1 LGSAFKNKMQKREAM
16 KAEFIGSYMEVIDSK
31 NKSLIGIKGKVIDE
45 TKNTFTIKTKE
56 KMKKI
61 AKNQVVLKVDFL
73 SGEVE
78 IDGKL
83 LVGRSED
90 RLKK

>member
-1 LGSAFKNKMQKREAM
+1 M

>member
-1 LGSAFKNKMQKREAM
+1 
-16 KAEFIGSYMEVIDSK
+16 MEVIDSK

-90 RLKK
+90 RLKKW

>member
-1 LGSAFKNKMQKREAM
+1 
-16 KAEFIGSYMEVIDSK
+16 MEVIDSK